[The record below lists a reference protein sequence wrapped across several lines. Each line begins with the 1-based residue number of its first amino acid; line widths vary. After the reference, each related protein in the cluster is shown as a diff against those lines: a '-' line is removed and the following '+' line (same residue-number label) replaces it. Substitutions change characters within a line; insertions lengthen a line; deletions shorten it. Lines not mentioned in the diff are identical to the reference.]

1 MEYRF
6 DFDDQLP
13 DLPSA
18 FDFEEVAEL
27 FERKV
32 FDASSSPDPIG
43 TLNVK
48 KLQDVKYRPATR
60 CVTTYELIVGK
71 PDRSPERTIGV
82 LEFTPEGVSPRLFTA
97 DDRLPWLAKA
107 TDMNEMQQRFCEL
120 PIFAGYGD
128 QMKLWE
134 IFPVRYKPGLHCVI
148 RYTVQTP
155 SGNKMFYGKSFTG
168 NAQQLMD
175 TITDLH
181 HSSQENPDMP
191 LISVPVAI
199 WPEMEMI
206 LQTAVPNGVEFTH
219 FIYDQRYD
227 VSVRE
232 SWLVKAGRALGV
244 FHNSST
250 APSETKTVYDDL
262 NDLNEYTLVIAKIKP
277 DLAVKYEEVIQQIL
291 TKVNQL
297 KEPQPVASHGAMRTD
312 QFILQGDKLA
322 MIDLDSYCWANP
334 ARDLGNFLAYLCWK
348 AIRQPEHAQFVERAG
363 RAFLEGYLSVHEDI
377 DEKWLSI
384 YQAASLLKIAG
395 RRFRSLTYLEWPL
408 VIHLIQAAF
417 AAITEDLTNLEADTI
432 SDIKGTLVAHLRTAS
447 SKTKFPRVF
456 DDKPFPALWSALNA
470 EIMNENL
477 LPILNNVVCSDIT
490 TRVVHRAKLLAY
502 KPGKRGV
509 IRYNLDQIECEKY
522 FFVYGKLYPE
532 PYLSERAYKV
542 MKVLH
547 DEVFGD
553 VDDLGVPRPLGVIP
567 HLSMLVFVPAEGR
580 LLGDYIARRS
590 LDGEEVTRAMEL
602 SGKWLAQLHSR
613 PFPLEK
619 EFKIENE
626 VDNIR
631 DWAELISKNYP
642 EERKAAE
649 HIAEYLIQ
657 KTAELDFSTRVSIHK
672 DFHYEHILI
681 DGGLEGGL
689 GLKVFDFDEMRLGD
703 PNFDLAHFCA
713 NFYLLAYRNNEH
725 TVQFTDLQN
734 LFLDTYS
741 RETGWQWDEKFLFFY
756 IYSCLKIAKQL
767 CKLRGPRPWPEGEEQ
782 QAQVWLM
789 IEQGLAILEGAKTRS
804 AQNETE
810 VPVYEFAEI
819 KKATRWAK
827 AAQISKSATSSA
839 AILVSHRPLY

>member
-18 FDFEEVAEL
+18 FDFEEVADL

-32 FDASSSPDPIG
+32 FDAGSSPDPIG

-48 KLQDVKYRPATR
+48 KLQDVKYRPSKR

-71 PDRSPERTIGV
+71 PDRAPERTIGV
-82 LEFTPEGVSPRLFTA
+82 LEFTPDGIIPRLFTA
-97 DDRLPWLAKA
+97 DDRLPWLATA
-107 TDMNEMQQRFCEL
+107 TDINAMQKRFCDL
-120 PIFAGYGD
+120 PIFASYGD
-128 QMKLWE
+128 QIKLWE

-168 NAQQLMD
+168 GAEQLMK
-175 TITDLH
+175 TIVDLH
-181 HSSQENPDMP
+181 QTNQENPDMP

-206 LQTAVPNGVEFTH
+206 LQMAVPNGVEFTH

-227 VSVRE
+227 TSVRE
-232 SWLVKAGRALGV
+232 SWLVKSGRALGV
-244 FHNSST
+244 FHNQST
-250 APSETKTVYDDL
+250 APGETKTVYDDL
-262 NDLNEYTLVIAKIKP
+262 NDLHEYTAIIAKIKP
-277 DLAVKYEEVIQQIL
+277 DLAVKYEEVIQHII
-291 TKVNQL
+291 TKVDHF
-297 KEPQPVASHGAMRTD
+297 KEPEAVASHGAMRTD
-312 QFILQGDKLA
+312 QFILQGDRLA

-363 RAFLEGYLSVHEDI
+363 RAFLEGYLSVQGDI
-377 DEKWLSI
+377 DERWLSV

-395 RRFRSLTYLEWPL
+395 RRFRSLTFLEWPL

-417 AAITEDLTNLEADTI
+417 AAITEDLANLEADTI
-432 SDIKGTLVAHLRTAS
+432 SGLKGTLVAHLRTSS

-456 DDKPFPALWSALNA
+456 EDKPFPALWRALNA
-470 EIMNENL
+470 EIMNGDL
-477 LPILNNVVCSDIT
+477 SPMLADVCSTSSERIV
-490 TRVVHRAKLLAY
+490 TRVKLLAY

-509 IRYNLDQIECEKY
+509 IRYDLDQIECQKY
-522 FFVYGKLYPE
+522 SSIYGKLYPQ
-532 PYLSERAYKV
+532 PDLSERAYTV
-542 MKVLH
+542 MKRLH
-547 DEVFGD
+547 DEVFRESS
-553 VDDLGVPRPLGVIP
+553 DLGVPEPVGLIP
-567 HLSMLVFVPAEGR
+567 GLSMLVFVPAEGK
-580 LLGDYIARRS
+580 LLGDYIARRG
-590 LDGEEVTRAMEL
+590 LDGDEVFRAMEL
-602 SGKWLAQLHSR
+602 AGDWLGQLHTH

-626 VDNIR
+626 VENIR
-631 DWAELISKNYP
+631 DWAELISKKYP
-642 EERKAAE
+642 DERKAAT
-649 HIAEYLIQ
+649 HIAEYLAQ
-657 KTAELDFSTRVSIHK
+657 KTTELDFSTRVPIHK

-681 DGGLEGGL
+681 DD

-713 NFYLLAYRNNEH
+713 NFYLLAYRNQEH
-725 TVQFTDLQN
+725 TAQFMDLQN
-734 LFLDTYS
+734 HFLDAYS
-741 RETGWQWDEKFLFFY
+741 RVTGWHWDEKFLFFY

-767 CKLRGPRPWPEGEEQ
+767 CKLRGPRPWPEGDEQ

-789 IEQGLAILEGAKTRS
+789 IEQGLTILEGAKTRS
-804 AQNETE
+804 AQKGTE
-810 VPVYEFAEI
+810 VPVYEFADI
-819 KKATRWAK
+819 KKATRWSK
-827 AAQISKSATSSA
+827 AALISKSATSSA
-839 AILVSHRPLY
+839 AILVSHRPLF

>member
-13 DLPSA
+13 DLPNA
-18 FDFEEVAEL
+18 FDFEEVADL

-32 FDASSSPDPIG
+32 FGSEQDPIG
-43 TLNVK
+43 TINVK
-48 KLQDVKYRPATR
+48 KLQDVKYRPSER
-60 CVTTYELIVGK
+60 CVTTYELIVGR

-82 LEFTPEGVSPRLFTA
+82 LEFTPEGVKPRLFTA
-97 DDRLPWLAKA
+97 DERLPWLAQA
-107 TDMNEMQQRFCEL
+107 VDMNEMQQRFCEL
-120 PIFAGYGD
+120 PILAEYGD
-128 QMKLWE
+128 QIKLWE

-155 SGNKMFYGKSFTG
+155 SGNKMFYGKSFTEG
-168 NAQQLMD
+168 AQQLMD

-181 HSSQENPDMP
+181 KSSQENPDMP
-191 LISVPVAI
+191 SISVPVAV

-262 NDLNEYTLVIAKIKP
+262 NDLHEYTRIIAKIKP

-291 TKVNQL
+291 TKVNQF
-297 KEPQPVASHGAMRTD
+297 KEPEPVASHGAMRTD

-322 MIDLDSYCWANP
+322 MIDLDGYCWANP

-363 RAFLEGYLSVHEDI
+363 RAFLQGYLSIHEEL
-377 DEKWLSI
+377 DEKWLPV

-417 AAITEDLTNLEADTI
+417 AAITEDLANLEADTI
-432 SDIKGTLVAHLRTAS
+432 SDIKGKLVAHLRTAS
-447 SKTKFPRVF
+447 SKTKFPHTF
-456 DDKPFPALWSALNA
+456 DDVPFPALWSALNA

-477 LPILNNVVCSDIT
+477 WPMLQDICSDPSS
-490 TRVVHRAKLLAY
+490 RVVHRAKLLAY

-509 IRYNLDQIECEKY
+509 IRYDLDQIECQKH
-522 FFVYGKLYPE
+522 FSVFGKLYPE

-542 MKVLH
+542 LTTLH
-547 DEVFGD
+547 DEVFLSLTG
-553 VDDLGVPRPLGVIP
+553 LGVPEPIGLIP
-567 HLSMLVFVPAEGR
+567 QLSMLVFVPAQGK
-580 LLGDYIARRS
+580 LLGEYIARRS
-590 LDGEEVTRAMEL
+590 LDGDEVVNAMQMA
-602 SGKWLAQLHSR
+602 GQWLAQLHTH
-613 PFPLEK
+613 PIPLEK
-619 EFKIENE
+619 EFKVQNE

-631 DWAELISKNYP
+631 EWAEMVSKKYP
-642 EERKAAE
+642 AETKAAN
-649 HIAEYLIQ
+649 HIADYLIQ
-657 KTAELDFSTRVSIHK
+657 TTTELDFSARVPIHK

-681 DGGLEGGL
+681 DDGVDG

-713 NFYLLAYRNNEH
+713 NFYLLAYRNGEH
-725 TVQFTDLQN
+725 AAQFTDLQN
-734 LFLDTYS
+734 RFLDAYS
-741 RETGWQWDEKFLFFY
+741 SETGWQWDEKFLFFY
-756 IYSCLKIAKQL
+756 IYSCLKIARQL
-767 CKLRGPRPWPEGEEQ
+767 CKFRGPRPWPEGEEQ

-789 IEQGLAILEGAKTRS
+789 IEQGLTILEGAKTKS

-819 KKATRWAK
+819 KKATRWMK

>member
-13 DLPSA
+13 DLPIA
-18 FDFEEVAEL
+18 FDLEEVADL

-32 FDASSSPDPIG
+32 FGPNSLQNPIG
-43 TLNVK
+43 RLNVK
-48 KLQDVKYRPATR
+48 KLQDVKYRPADR

-82 LEFTPEGVSPRLFTA
+82 LEFTPQGVIPRLFTA
-97 DDRLPWLAKA
+97 DDRLPWLARA
-107 TDMNEMQQRFCEL
+107 TDMNEMQQRFCAL
-120 PIFAGYGD
+120 PAFAGYGD
-128 QMKLWE
+128 QVKLWE

-155 SGNKMFYGKSFTG
+155 SGNKMFYGKSFSG
-168 NAQQLMD
+168 NAERLMN

-181 HSSQENPDMP
+181 RSSQENPDMP

-227 VSVRE
+227 ASVRE
-232 SWLVKAGRALGV
+232 SWMVKAGRALGV
-244 FHNSST
+244 FHKSSM

-262 NDLNEYTLVIAKIKP
+262 RDLHEYTLIIAKIKP
-277 DLAVKYEEVIQQIL
+277 DLAIKYEEVIQQIL
-291 TKVNQL
+291 TRVNQFQ
-297 KEPQPVASHGAMRTD
+297 EPEPVASHGAMRTD
-312 QFILQGDKLA
+312 QFILQGDRLA
-322 MIDLDSYCWANP
+322 IIDLDSYCWANP

-348 AIRQPEHAQFVERAG
+348 AIRQPEHAQFVESAG
-363 RAFLEGYLSVHEDI
+363 RAFLQGYLSVHEDI
-377 DEKWLSI
+377 DEKWLSV

-395 RRFRSLTYLEWPL
+395 RRFRSLSYLEWPL

-417 AAITEDLTNLEADTI
+417 AAITEDLANLEADTI
-432 SDIKGTLVAHLRTAS
+432 SDLKGKLVAHLRTAS

-477 LPILNNVVCSDIT
+477 LPVLDDVVCSDISS
-490 TRVVHRAKLLAY
+490 RVVHRAKLLAY

-509 IRYNLDQIECEKY
+509 IRYDLDQIECQKY
-522 FFVYGKLYPE
+522 FSVYGKLYPE
-532 PYLSERAYKV
+532 PHLSERAYRV
-542 MKVLH
+542 MKSLYN
-547 DEVFGD
+547 DVFSQSTE
-553 VDDLGVPRPLGVIP
+553 LGMPRPLGVIP
-567 HLSMLVFVPAEGR
+567 HLSMLVFVPAEGS

-590 LDGEEVTRAMEL
+590 LDGEEVIHAMEL
-602 SGKWLAQLHSR
+602 AGKWLAQLHTHQI
-613 PFPLEK
+613 PLEK

-631 DWAELISKNYP
+631 DWAELISKKYP
-642 EERKAAE
+642 DETKAAN
-649 HIAEYLIQ
+649 HIADYLIQ
-657 KTAELDFSTRVSIHK
+657 KTTELDFSARVPIHK
-672 DFHYEHILI
+672 DFHYEHILMNS
-681 DGGLEGGL
+681 

-713 NFYLLAYRNNEH
+713 NFYLLAYRNQEH
-725 TVQFTDLQN
+725 TAQFTDLQSH
-734 LFLDTYS
+734 FLDTYS
-741 RETGWQWDEKFLFFY
+741 RETGWQWDERFLFFY

-789 IEQGLAILEGAKTRS
+789 IEQGLTILEAAKTRS
-804 AQNETE
+804 AQKESE

-819 KKATRWAK
+819 KKATRWTK

-839 AILVSHRPLY
+839 AILVSHRPLS

>member
-13 DLPSA
+13 DLPMA
-18 FDFEEVAEL
+18 FDFEEVADL

-32 FDASSSPDPIG
+32 FRPNSSQHSMG
-43 TLNVK
+43 TINVK
-48 KLQDVKYRPATR
+48 KLQDVKYRPSQG
-60 CVTTYELIVGK
+60 CVTTYDLIVGK
-71 PDRSPERTIGV
+71 PEDSPERTIGV
-82 LEFTPEGVSPRLFTA
+82 LEFTPEGVLPRLYTA
-97 DDRLPWLAKA
+97 DDRLRWLAQA
-107 TDMNEMQQRFCEL
+107 TDMNEMQQRFCSL
-120 PIFAGYGD
+120 PVFEGYSD
-128 QMKLWE
+128 QIRLWE

-155 SGNKMFYGKSFTG
+155 SGNKMFYGKSFSG
-168 NAQQLMD
+168 GAEQLMK
-175 TITDLH
+175 TVMDLH
-181 HSSQENPDMP
+181 KSSQENPDMP

-232 SWLVKAGRALGV
+232 DWMVKAGRALGV
-244 FHNSST
+244 FHNNST
-250 APSETKTVYDDL
+250 APGETKTVYDDL
-262 NDLNEYTLVIAKIKP
+262 KDLHEYTLIIAKVKP
-277 DLAVKYEEVIQQIL
+277 DLAVKYEDVIQQIIA
-291 TKVNQL
+291 KVDHF
-297 KEPQPVASHGAMRTD
+297 KESKFVPSHGAMRTD
-312 QFILQGDKLA
+312 QFILQGDRLA

-363 RAFLEGYLSVHEDI
+363 RAFLEGYLSVHDDI
-377 DEKWLSI
+377 DERWLSV

-417 AAITEDLTNLEADTI
+417 AAITEDLANLEAGTI
-432 SDIKGTLVAHLRTAS
+432 GDIKGTLVAHLRTAS

-456 DDKPFPALWSALNA
+456 EDKPFPALWSALNA
-470 EIMNENL
+470 EIMNDNL
-477 LPILNNVVCSDIT
+477 SPMLNDVCSDPSS
-490 TRVVHRAKLLAY
+490 RVVHRAKLLAY

-509 IRYNLDQIECEKY
+509 IRYDLDQIECQKH
-522 FFVYGKLYPE
+522 FSVFGKLYPE

-542 MKVLH
+542 MKTLY
-547 DEVFGD
+547 DEVFTEST
-553 VDDLGVPRPLGVIP
+553 DLGVPEPLGVIP
-567 HLSMLVFVPAEGR
+567 ELSMLIFVPAEGK
-580 LLGDYIARRS
+580 LLGDYIAKRS
-590 LDGEEVTRAMEL
+590 LDGDEVVNAMQL
-602 SGKWLAQLHSR
+602 AGKWLAQLHTHKFS
-613 PFPLEK
+613 LEK
-619 EFKIENE
+619 EFKVENE

-631 DWAELISKNYP
+631 EWAALISKKYP
-642 EERKAAE
+642 EETRAAD
-649 HIAEYLIQ
+649 HIADYLIQ
-657 KTAELDFSTRVSIHK
+657 RTTELDFSARVPIHK

-681 DGGLEGGL
+681 NG

-713 NFYLLAYRNNEH
+713 NFYLLAYRNQEH
-725 TVQFTDLQN
+725 TAQFTDLQN
-734 LFLDTYS
+734 YFLNAYS
-741 RETGWQWDEKFLFFY
+741 AETGWQWDEKFLFFY

-767 CKLRGPRPWPEGEEQ
+767 CKLRGPRPWPEGDEQ

-789 IEQGLAILEGAKTRS
+789 IEQGLTILEAAKTRS
-804 AQNETE
+804 AQKESE